1 MVYLIDTENVS
12 SQFWMNI
19 KLNDGDEIIL
29 FVSKKSKPL
38 ALTDMA
44 EVAKGIS
51 DGNIHVVKTIDA
63 KKKNLM
69 DVEILCYLTNELTE
83 SLSHFTIVSDD
94 TIYEII
100 IEFMKSILDNNNF
113 SRVSC
118 MRPSAPQESDEDT
131 VMDPDD
137 LSFTRV
143 PCIRSNVPQE
153 SDEDTED
160 DNKIDDYITY
170 NLIKKSVS
178 SINSLIEIY
187 KNSAVFKED
196 TNNLREYNNV
206 MNNNNNSLY
215 VRAQINLL
223 VWVQIY
229 HNITIKYAHNE
240 DKIKKK
246 IYTSFPVLP
255 LPNIKWFHAML
266 LPHLRYIKLFNIKQ
280 ENMLSRYLDD

>member
-69 DVEILCYLTNELTE
+69 DTEILCYLTNELTE
-83 SLSHFTIVSDD
+83 SPSHFTIVSDD
-94 TIYEII
+94 TIYEIVT
-100 IEFMKSILDNNNF
+100 EFMKSILDNNNF
-113 SRVSC
+113 SKVSFI
-118 MRPSAPQESDEDT
+118 RPNTPQESDEDT
-131 VMDPDD
+131 VLDPDD

-143 PCIRSNVPQE
+143 PCISSNVPQE
-153 SDEDTED
+153 SDETTED
-160 DNKIDDYITY
+160 DSKINDYASY
-170 NLIKKSVS
+170 NLIEKGVD

-187 KNSAVFKED
+187 KNSAIFKEE
-196 TNNLREYNNV
+196 TNNLREYNDV
-206 MNNNNNSLY
+206 MNNNSSLY
-215 VRAQINLL
+215 IRAQINLL

-229 HNITIKYAHNE
+229 HNITIQYEHNRDE
-240 DKIKKK
+240 IKKK
-246 IYTSFPVLP
+246 IYTSFPALP
-255 LPNIKWFHAML
+255 LPNITWFHARL
-266 LPHLRYIKLFNIKQ
+266 LPHLRYIRLFNIKQ
-280 ENMLSRYLDD
+280 EDMISKNYY

>member
-1 MVYLIDTENVS
+1 MVYLVDTENVS

-19 KLNDGDEIIL
+19 NLKDGDEIIL

-38 ALTDMA
+38 SLTDVA

-51 DGNIHVVKTIDA
+51 NGNISVVKTIEA

-69 DVEILCYLTNELTE
+69 DTVILCYLTNELTE
-83 SLSHFTIVSDD
+83 SPSHFTIVSDD
-94 TIYEII
+94 TIYEIVT
-100 IEFMKSILDNNNF
+100 EFMKSILDNNNF
-113 SRVSC
+113 SKVSFI
-118 MRPSAPQESDEDT
+118 RPNTPQESDEDT
-131 VMDPDD
+131 VLDPDD

-143 PCIRSNVPQE
+143 PCISSNVPQE
-153 SDEDTED
+153 SDETIED
-160 DNKIDDYITY
+160 DSKIDDYISY
-170 NLIKKSVS
+170 NLIKKSVG

-229 HNITIKYAHNE
+229 HNITIQYAHNKDE
-240 DKIKKK
+240 IKKK
-246 IYTSFPVLP
+246 IHTSFPALP
-255 LPNIKWFHAML
+255 LHNIKWFHARL
-266 LPHLRYIKLFNIKQ
+266 LPHLRYIRLFNIKQ
-280 ENMLSRYLDD
+280 EDMISKNYY

>member
-38 ALTDMA
+38 SLTDVA

-83 SLSHFTIVSDD
+83 SPSHFTIVSDD

-100 IEFMKSILDNNNF
+100 IEFMNNVLDNNNF

-118 MRPSAPQESDEDT
+118 MRPSEPQESDET
-131 VMDPDD
+131 
-137 LSFTRV
+137 
-143 PCIRSNVPQE
+143 
-153 SDEDTED
+153 TED
-160 DNKIDDYITY
+160 DSKIDDYISY
-170 NLIKKSVS
+170 NLIEKGVD

-187 KNSAVFKED
+187 KNSAIFKEE
-196 TNNLREYNNV
+196 TNNLREYNDV
-206 MNNNNNSLY
+206 MNNNNSLY

-229 HNITIKYAHNE
+229 HNITIQYAHNKDE
-240 DKIKKK
+240 IKKK
-246 IYTSFPVLP
+246 IYSSFPALA
-255 LPNIKWFHAML
+255 LHNIKWFHARL
-266 LPHLRYIKLFNIKQ
+266 LPHLQYLKLFNIKQ
-280 ENMLSRYLDD
+280 EDMISKNYY